1 MKFKVIALVFLF
13 FLSFKITGQ
22 IAYDKVLSPDYEKA
36 AAFIQSEKWML
47 DTFVKYQLNP
57 YFVLAIVF
65 PELIRY
71 SKLQDVIESNDL
83 KVLYVQ
89 FGDTYSNFSIGRF
102 QMKPSFCEQL
112 EKDYNKYVTLQK
124 KLLFNIQLFDVTQ
137 NPQNRKVRIY
147 RMEHLVWQVRY
158 LMIFVYLNNYYLNL
172 LGNQSLSGL
181 RLLATAY
188 NVGYFKGINYIKSK
202 QHLKEFH
209 FSGSFKSVKNSFN
222 YADISC
228 YYYTQKLK

>member
-1 MKFKVIALVFLF
+1 
-13 FLSFKITGQ
+13 
-22 IAYDKVLSPDYEKA
+22 
-36 AAFIQSEKWML
+36 ML

-112 EKDYNKYVTLQK
+112 EKDYNKYVTFACQPVHHLLTK
-124 KLLFNIQLFDVTQ
+124 KTFIKYTIIRCNPKSPKPQSTYISYGTTCMASKVLNDFCIFKQLLFKFIG
-137 NPQNRKVRIY
+137 
-147 RMEHLVWQVRY
+147 E
-158 LMIFVYLNNYYLNL
+158 
-172 LGNQSLSGL
+172 
-181 RLLATAY
+181 
-188 NVGYFKGINYIKSK
+188 
-202 QHLKEFH
+202 
-209 FSGSFKSVKNSFN
+209 SV
-222 YADISC
+222 A
-228 YYYTQKLK
+228 